1 MAMTTFESAKSE
13 LLSIV
18 REFSSLFGVV
28 KSIPGI
34 ARFPFE
40 EWEKAIHLAEEQ
52 INENTLRVAVVGAI
66 KSGKS
71 TFVNAILGGDYLKR
85 GAGVVTSIVTRVRK
99 GPALKADLVF
109 KTWEEVNSEID
120 QALVLFPSVDINAD
134 SGGFDIRREDDREE
148 LAQALNSLSAD
159 QIILQDSRDMNVV
172 LISSYLR
179 GYDRVKDIVSKGEK
193 SQQYSDTEFVR
204 HKDFVGDDTM
214 AVYLKDV
221 ALSIPASRNLDEN
234 IEIADC
240 QGSDSPNP
248 LHLAMIQDYLL
259 KTHLII
265 YLLSSRTGMRQ
276 ADIRFLSMIKKMG
289 LMENI
294 LFVINCD
301 FNEHE
306 NLENLQTLVARTA
319 EELSVIKPLP
329 EIFTFST
336 LFDLLR
342 RLKDNL
348 SERDSM
354 RVAQWEKETELK
366 EFSEQERTKF
376 ETTLHD
382 KLSRDRFN
390 LLLKNHLARCAVM
403 AGGIRDWVK
412 INSDILSKDA
422 GGAKALLGRINYE
435 YDQMNQVRSMIRDTV
450 EGASQKTKRELEKDI
465 NRFLDSHYGDVI
477 KDIQTFVR
485 GYTFDTTN
493 CEDDLEGMGFSST
506 LYKVFQDFRLAL
518 DRFMTE
524 TVNPRLVHFIREDEN
539 KLADLFQTVAVPF
552 DTMVKDTF
560 KRYEETLSDL
570 GIQLSGSIEHGGGM
584 DFDIDM
590 IKRKGGFTIPPLASS
605 LQYTARLRAE
615 AFVRLGYYNVI
626 KVVKKWLK
634 RPIRNER
641 EGELSALRD
650 GVKRIK
656 RETERSLVFH
666 MTDYRENLKFQ
677 YMFKLVDVAA
687 GNLHDTLLDR
697 FQIFSTDLSEMIE
710 LIDKENEVKDTTIG
724 ALRAMDESLG
734 KVTHDIDR
742 LRAQINF

>member
-172 LISSYLR
+172 LLSSYLR